1 MQLTASMRLPHL
13 SLGLKKGCSL
23 QFQAVALIEISRLTE
38 KMLPPLVTLARVVAL
53 VVLFRSALWL
63 LEHRAYWGG
72 SSWIWIPR
80 KKIPTRSHEVP
91 LRTLER
97 RPQPEFQELCARLRL
112 VESLREGSEFSSA
125 SIHPSPWGDIGV
137 RHIDLSLG
145 PIHPDFLT
153 CLDWSDQLE

>member
-63 LEHRAYWGG
+63 LEHWAYWGG

-80 KKIPTRSHEVP
+80 KRSPRGPTRSHFAPWRGARSRSSRNSV
-91 LRTLER
+91 RGCDWWR
-97 RPQPEFQELCARLRL
+97 ACARAANSPAPRYTQAHGATSVCVTLICRL
-112 VESLREGSEFSSA
+112 GQSTQTS
-125 SIHPSPWGDIGV
+125 
-137 RHIDLSLG
+137 
-145 PIHPDFLT
+145 
-153 CLDWSDQLE
+153 